1 MNLPTL
7 EQFFI
12 VVKDY
17 NLTIRPMQVIAYIL
31 GILALILAIKKT
43 KYSSRIISA
52 ILVFFWLWVGFIFS
66 SIYFIKV
73 FNMADVYVILF
84 VIQGI
89 IFLIFGVF
97 RPNISFRFKPDV
109 YSITGIF
116 FIIYAMIAYPIIEY
130 VLGRSYPKIL
140 SFGLVPCPTTIFTF
154 SLLLWT
160 DKKFPIFILIIP
172 LFFAISGFLAIVL
185 GIWEDIGLM
194 IAGILGTIMIMIRDR
209 RM

>member
-1 MNLPTL
+1 MELPSL
-7 EQFFI
+7 EQFFN

-17 NLTIRPMQVIAYIL
+17 NLTIWPMQVIAYLL
-31 GILALILAIKKT
+31 GIVAIFLAIKKT

-66 SIYFIKV
+66 PIYFIKV
-73 FNMADVYVILF
+73 FNMAVIYVVLF

-89 IFLIFGVF
+89 ILLIFGVF

-109 YSITGIF
+109 YSIIGII
-116 FIIYAMIAYPIIEY
+116 FIIYAMIAYPAIEY
-130 VLGRSYPKIL
+130 ILGRGYPKIL

-154 SLLLWT
+154 GLFLWT
-160 DKKFPIFILIIP
+160 DKKLPKFILIIP
-172 LFFAISGFLAIVL
+172 LILAISGFLAIVL
-185 GIWEDIGLM
+185 GIWEDIGLI
-194 IAGILGTIMIMIRDR
+194 IAGILGTIMIVIRDR